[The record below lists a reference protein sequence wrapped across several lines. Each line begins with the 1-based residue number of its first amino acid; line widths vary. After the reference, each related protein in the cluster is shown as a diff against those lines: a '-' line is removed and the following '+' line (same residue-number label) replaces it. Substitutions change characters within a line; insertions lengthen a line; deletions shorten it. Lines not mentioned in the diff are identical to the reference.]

1 MNEELCCINNEGKTA
16 KNKWEND
23 FDFFPALYIAYKK
36 LEQFFSNTLLAK
48 LFKTRQLH
56 EFCYNL

>member
-16 KNKWEND
+16 KNKWENN

-48 LFKTRQLH
+48 LFKTR
-56 EFCYNL
+56 